1 MTLKKSNSKPA
12 DTEYKID
19 SKTIFNGQI
28 IDVKVD
34 LVVLPNGNQATR
46 EIVAHSPA
54 VVIVPV
60 DSQGNLIMVSQ
71 FRYAVDLQMLEFPA
85 GGLDKGE
92 TPEEC
97 AQRELREETGY
108 GSANLLSIGGFWSAP
123 GFLTEYLHAFL
134 ALDLYK
140 SKLEPDDDELITTCG
155 FPPGTVKS
163 MIARGEIQ
171 DSKTIAA
178 LYLAMTNYDFS
189 SV

>member
-1 MTLKKSNSKPA
+1 MTLKKSNSKSP
-12 DTEYKID
+12 DTEHKID

-34 LVVLPNGNQATR
+34 QVVLPNGNQATR

-71 FRYAVDLQMLEFPA
+71 VREAVDWQMLELPE

-92 TPEEC
+92 TREDC

-123 GFLTEYLHAFL
+123 GFLTE
-134 ALDLYK
+134 
-140 SKLEPDDDELITTCG
+140 
-155 FPPGTVKS
+155 
-163 MIARGEIQ
+163 
-171 DSKTIAA
+171 
-178 LYLAMTNYDFS
+178 
-189 SV
+189 